1 MASPEDSEE
10 PDPPKIDPETRKR
23 LESEAEVLSGAS
35 RRQLFVLIFAGFFLM
50 LTLSVPDS
58 QLVRADATIKWP
70 LIQTQIQLSTF
81 VTFAPIALIGL
92 YAYLHLL
99 YGRLLRLRQDGFV
112 PPEVDI
118 LAMTNR
124 PAQLLS
130 NAMLYA
136 FVPFVLA
143 WFSWKVVFRSE
154 ARFLIALTLMATLAS
169 LILYHRRARGRQT
182 RRAGALRRTGIG
194 IAAGFFSLGAALML
208 PWSDIR
214 RLAPGLPEFQWR
226 DPVMQLRMLDL
237 KRANL
242 GSADEF
248 AIVNLASQNLR
259 YADARFSRL
268 IGADLRDSD
277 LTNANFRYALIG
289 SDGSGVSMVTDF
301 ERAVLDRASI
311 EEADL
316 RNTHFDHASLIGAD
330 LEQAI
335 LGDTRFWCA
344 DLSGAAMSR
353 VTGGGDSIVFQHARM
368 DGTQL
373 ARAQLTGPNFR
384 YASLVGADLEMAA
397 IEGGHFGFADLS
409 GARLG
414 NGQFRNTSFF
424 EARLKDADLSYA
436 DLEGADFSGADLTG
450 ANLTGAYGIDVST
463 LAMQAF
469 LCRTTDPQGDL
480 RNDHCPKEITGAVV
494 SLSPSDDSAGEVAPL
509 PHPCDRAENTGTESF
524 LLRLQRLVTGDH

>member
-1 MASPEDSEE
+1 MASQDDSEE
-10 PDPPKIDPETRKR
+10 SDPPQIDPETRKR
-23 LESEAEVLSGAS
+23 LESEAEILSGSS

-70 LIQTQIQLSTF
+70 LIQTEIQLSTF

-92 YAYLHLL
+92 FAYLHLL
-99 YGRLLRLRQDGFV
+99 YGRLLQLRQEGFV

-118 LAMTNR
+118 LAMRNR

-130 NAMLYA
+130 NTMLYL

-154 ARFLIALTLMATLAS
+154 ARFLIAVTLMATLAS
-169 LILYHRRARGRQT
+169 VVLYHRRARGPQT
-182 RRAGALRRTGIG
+182 RRTAGLRRTGIG
-194 IAAGFFSLGAALML
+194 IAAVFFGLGAALML
-208 PWSDIR
+208 PWSDIKR
-214 RLAPGLPEFQWR
+214 AVPGLPEVQWR
-226 DPVMQLRMLDL
+226 DPIMKLRRLDL

-242 GSADEF
+242 GSVDEF

-289 SDGSGVSMVTDF
+289 SDGSGISMVTDF

-353 VTGGGDSIVFQHARM
+353 VTGGGDPIVFQHARM
-368 DGTQL
+368 DGAQL
-373 ARAQLTGPNFR
+373 ARAQLIKPNFR
-384 YASLVGADLEMAA
+384 YASLVGADLEMAS
-397 IEGGHFGFADLS
+397 IEDGHFGFADLS
-409 GARLG
+409 MARLG

-424 EARLKDADLSYA
+424 EAKLEDAELSYA

-450 ANLTGAYGIDVST
+450 ADLTGAYGIDVT
-463 LAMQAF
+463 MLATQAF
-469 LCRTTDPQGDL
+469 LCRTTDPQGNL
-480 RNDHCPKEITGAVV
+480 RNDHCSEKITEEAE
-494 SLSPSDDSAGEVAPL
+494 SLNFSVDPTGGVAPL
-509 PHPCDRAENTGTESF
+509 PHPCDRSENTGTETF
-524 LLRLQRLVTGDH
+524 LLRLQRLLAGDH